1 MVRGWRHPAYRLPG
15 ARMPRRVAARALL
28 SPFDPLIWERERTA
42 RIFGFRYRVEIYVP
56 ELQREYGYYV
66 FPFLLD
72 DALVARVD
80 LKADRAAG
88 VLRVLAAFAE
98 PGVGVPRVVAELG
111 AALREMA
118 AWQKLDDVVVG
129 ERGDLAAALAAALR

>member
-1 MVRGWRHPAYRLPG
+1 
-15 ARMPRRVAARALL
+15 MPRRVAARALL

-56 ELQREYGYYV
+56 EPQREYGYYV

-88 VLRVLAAFAE
+88 VLRVLGAFAE
-98 PGVGVPRVVAELG
+98 PGIGVPRVVAELA

-118 AWQKLDDVVVG
+118 AWQELDDVVVG